1 MQRREHAQPQQVEF
15 DQTDCRTVVF
25 VPLQHTATRHPG
37 PLHRAD
43 VGDRPIADDHSPEWI
58 PICRGRS
65 AICTARSTTGS
76 GIPEIG
82 RSGHRR
88 PTADPLAPG
97 ILLALREPQRPRRV
111 AHRTAAAV
119 GDHIG
124 HLRGVV
130 AAVAG
135 VDVLD
140 DLLAQ
145 VRLDV
150 DVDIGRSVTGRREEP
165 LEEQSVG
172 HRIDGGNPECIA
184 DRRVGSRAPAL
195 AQDVVAPAELGDV
208 VHHQEITRELQLGD
222 DLQFPLDLRVGARR
236 TGPRPVALPGA
247 DHDQLTQPAV
257 LGVPVGNVER
267 R

>member
-1 MQRREHAQPQQVEF
+1 MPRQIG
-15 DQTDCRTVVF
+15 D
-25 VPLQHTATRHPG
+25 
-37 PLHRAD
+37 LHRQIHHRL
-43 VGDRPIADDHSPEWI
+43 GDPL
-58 PICRGRS
+58 
-65 AICTARSTTGS
+65 
-76 GIPEIG
+76 EIG

-165 LEEQSVG
+165 LEKQSVG
-172 HRIDGGNPECIA
+172 HRVDGGDPERVA
-184 DRRVGSRAPAL
+184 DRRVGRRAPAL